1 MVQPRGSVKQFKQN
15 ALVNNDVMLSIAPFL
30 DSRELF
36 CLALTCKRLGAK
48 SDDDDWS
55 LVEEVARQ
63 LIGKLPQEERNALRR
78 YEGESWLSVLH
89 EAELLRCPLCFDQLV
104 GDRVEYVHGDKACI
118 TSNNPM
124 HHLADVMNDI
134 WTGYMCTAISNHVM
148 RSGKHYAKFT
158 LTGCMRLNYYWPGIM
173 RPVKHLDECG
183 FKEFNLYGDW
193 PIERNDRW
201 GESTVN
207 WCTFYSF
214 EGHCSW
220 GDWNSTTVLDAGW
233 DGEEG
238 FEIDDGELGLLL
250 DLDEGTLTAYKNG
263 VRLGVMKDVSL
274 YAASFL
280 NNMLYNILS
289 CLLILPTYFRMLP
302 LC

>member
-1 MVQPRGSVKQFKQN
+1 MMVQSRGSVKQFKQN
-15 ALVNNDVMLSIAPFL
+15 DALVNNDVMLCIAPFL

-36 CLALTCKRLGAK
+36 SLALTCKRMGAK
-48 SDDDDWS
+48 SEDDDWS

-63 LIGKLPQEERNALRR
+63 LIGNLPQEERNALRR

-89 EAELLRCPLCFDQLV
+89 EAELLRCPLTFDQLV

-118 TSNNPM
+118 TSTNPM
-124 HHLADVMNDI
+124 YHRSDVFNDI

-158 LTGCMRLNYYWPGIM
+158 MKGFYGFNYYWPGIM
-173 RPVKHLDECG
+173 RPVKHLDEFG
-183 FKEFNLYGDW
+183 FTEFNLYGNW
-193 PIERNDRW
+193 PIERNHRW

-214 EGHCSW
+214 DGDCSW
-220 GDWNSTTVLDAGW
+220 GDWDSTTELEAGW
-233 DGEEG
+233 DGKEG
-238 FEIDDGELGLLL
+238 FENNADDGELGLLL

-280 NNMLYNILS
+280 SSIQ
-289 CLLILPTYFRMLP
+289 YFASIQIHI
-302 LC
+302 